1 MNFAGLDVVLLS
13 QLQHF
18 FEEMDRVAIVIHFF
32 EISILVFLLYY
43 LYKRFIKGTQ
53 SENLVRGSLALVIMW
68 VISEILIKINLN
80 IFGVFLKTLVSIV
93 SFALIVI
100 FQPELR
106 RFLGYIGQ
114 GNLFE
119 KLFGNGVDFI
129 NEKRV
134 DIAQE
139 LIETIKYLSKSKT
152 GGLIVLQKDISSL
165 TQSDVGVKINADI
178 SQELLLTI
186 FFPNTPLHDGAVV
199 IRDNK
204 IISAGVLLPLT
215 EDPKLSWRYGTRHR
229 AAIGVSEIY
238 PDCACIVVSEE
249 TGDVSVAIDGIL
261 KKYEDLGKLKADLI
275 RILGYK
281 QEEKQ
286 TGEKNF
292 IKFDNI
298 FGKNQWTK

>member
-1 MNFAGLDVVLLS
+1 MNFTSFDVFLIS
-13 QLQHF
+13 QFHHF
-18 FEEMDRVAIVIHFF
+18 FKDMNRVALAVNIF
-32 EISILVFLLYY
+32 EILVLVFVLYY
-43 LYKRFIKGTQ
+43 LYRRFIKGTH
-53 SENLVRGSLALVIMW
+53 SENLVRGSLLLVVMW
-68 VISEILIKINLN
+68 GISELLIRINLN
-80 IFGVFLKTLVSIV
+80 IFGVFLKTLVSVV
-93 SFALIVI
+93 SIGLIVI

-119 KLFGNGVDFI
+119 KLFMNNTEQIGAKQLDTA
-129 NEKRV
+129 K
-134 DIAQE
+134 E

-152 GGLIVLQKDISSL
+152 GGLIVLQKENTPL
-165 TQSDVGVKINADI
+165 TQSDVGVKLNADI

-186 FFPNTPLHDGAVV
+186 FFPKTPLHDGAVV

-229 AAIGVSEIY
+229 AAIGVSEVY

-261 KKYEDLGKLKADLI
+261 KKYDDLGKLKADI
-275 RILGYK
+275 TRILGYK
-281 QEEKQ
+281 QEETTQ
-286 TGEKNF
+286 NEKSF

-298 FGKNQWTK
+298 FGKNS

>member
-1 MNFAGLDVVLLS
+1 MNFANFDIYLLS

-18 FEEMDRVAIVIHFF
+18 FKEMNKVALGVNIF
-32 EISILVFLLYY
+32 EILVLAFVLYY
-43 LYKRFIKGTQ
+43 LYRRFIKGTQ
-53 SENLVRGSLALVIMW
+53 SENLVRGSFALIIIW
-68 VISEILIKINLN
+68 GISELLIRINLN
-80 IFGVFLKTLVSIV
+80 IFGVFLKTLVSII

-119 KLFGNGVDFI
+119 KLFMNSS
-129 NEKRV
+129 ET
-134 DIAQE
+134 IATKQTDTAKE

-152 GGLIVLQKDISSL
+152 GGLIVLQKDVTSL
-165 TQSDVGVKINADI
+165 AQSDVGVKLNADI

-186 FFPNTPLHDGAVV
+186 FFPKTPLHDGAVV

-215 EDPKLSWRYGTRHR
+215 EDPKLSWKYGTRHR
-229 AAIGVSEIY
+229 AAIGVSEVY
-238 PDCACIVVSEE
+238 SDCACIVVSEE
-249 TGDVSVAIDGIL
+249 SGDVSVAIGGEL
-261 KKYEDLGKLKADLI
+261 KKYDDLGKLKADI
-275 RILGYK
+275 TRILGQK
-281 QEEKQ
+281 QEETKMS
-286 TGEKNF
+286 EKSF

-298 FGKNQWTK
+298 FGKNL

>member
-1 MNFAGLDVVLLS
+1 MHFASIDVYIMS
-13 QLQHF
+13 QFQHF
-18 FEEMDRVAIVIHFF
+18 LGEMDRVGLLVNIF
-32 EISILVFLLYY
+32 EICILVFILYY
-43 LYKRFIKGTQ
+43 LYQRFIKGTH
-53 SENLVRGSLALVIMW
+53 SESLVRGSLLLVVMW
-68 VISEILIKINLN
+68 GVSELLIRIILN
-80 IFGVFLKTLVSIV
+80 ILGVFLKTLVSIV
-93 SFALIVI
+93 AFALIVI

-119 KLFGNGVDFI
+119 KLFMTNTPLGS
-129 NEKRV
+129 ERKT
-134 DIAQE
+134 DIARE

-152 GGLIVLQKDISSL
+152 GGLIVLQKELNSL
-165 TQSDVGVKINADI
+165 TESDIGVKLNADI

-186 FFPNTPLHDGAVV
+186 FFPKTPLHDGAVV
-199 IRDNK
+199 IRDEK

-215 EDPKLSWRYGTRHR
+215 ENPKLSWRYGTRHR
-229 AAIGVSEIY
+229 AAIGVSEVY

-261 KKYEDLGKLKADLI
+261 KKYEDLGKLKADLV

-286 TGEKNF
+286 NHEKSF

-298 FGKNQWTK
+298 FGKNQ

>member
-1 MNFAGLDVVLLS
+1 MVNIFEIVVL
-13 QLQHF
+13 
-18 FEEMDRVAIVIHFF
+18 
-32 EISILVFLLYY
+32 ILILYY
-43 LYKRFIKGTQ
+43 LHIRFIKGTQ
-53 SENLVRGSLALVIMW
+53 SENLVRGSLVLVVMW
-68 VISEILIKINLN
+68 AFSEFLIRINLN
-80 IFGVFLKTLVSIV
+80 IFGIFLKTLVSIV
-93 SFALIVI
+93 AFALIVI

-119 KLFGNGVDFI
+119 KLFLNNAI
-129 NEKRV
+129 ELNNSKKV
-134 DIAQE
+134 DIAKE

-152 GGLIVLQKDISSL
+152 GGLIVLQKDFNSL
-165 TQSDVGVKINADI
+165 TKSDVGVKLNADI

-186 FFPNTPLHDGAVV
+186 FFPKTPLHDGAVV
-199 IRDNK
+199 IKDDK

-229 AAIGVSEIY
+229 AAIGVSEVY
-238 PDCACIVVSEE
+238 SDCACIVVSEE

-261 KKYEDLGKLKADLI
+261 KRYDDLGKLKSDLI

-286 TGEKNF
+286 KNEKSF

-298 FGKNQWTK
+298 FGKNE

>member
-1 MNFAGLDVVLLS
+1 MNYTNFDVILLE
-13 QLQHF
+13 QLKHF
-18 FEEMDRVAIVIHFF
+18 FGEMDRVAIVINVF
-32 EISILVFLLYY
+32 EILSLAFILYY
-43 LYKRFIKGTQ
+43 LYRRFIKGTQ
-53 SENLVRGSLALVIMW
+53 SENLVRGSLVLVVMW
-68 VISEILIKINLN
+68 GISELLIRINLN
-80 IFGVFLKTLVSIV
+80 IFGVFLRTLVSIIA
-93 SFALIVI
+93 FALIVI

-119 KLFGNGVDFI
+119 KLFLNSDNGFT
-129 NEKRV
+129 NEKKV
-134 DIAQE
+134 DPAKE

-152 GGLIVLQKDISSL
+152 GGLIVLQKDINSL
-165 TQSDVGVKINADI
+165 SHSDVGVKLNADI

-186 FFPNTPLHDGAVV
+186 FFPKTPLHDGAV
-199 IRDNK
+199 IIKDDK

-229 AAIGVSEIY
+229 AAIGVSEMY
-238 PDCACIVVSEE
+238 SDCACIVVSEE

-261 KKYEDLGKLKADLI
+261 KKYDDLGKLKADLI

-281 QEEKQ
+281 HEEKD
-286 TGEKNF
+286 GNEKSF

-298 FGKNQWTK
+298 FGKNR

>member
-1 MNFAGLDVVLLS
+1 MNFTNFDVFLVS
-13 QLQHF
+13 QFEDF
-18 FEEMDRVAIVIHFF
+18 FKGMNKLALTVNIF
-32 EISILVFLLYY
+32 EILILAFILYY
-43 LYKRFIKGTQ
+43 LYRRFIQGTQ
-53 SENLVRGSLALVIMW
+53 SENLVRGSLALIVIW
-68 VISEILIKINLN
+68 GISELLIRINLN
-80 IFGVFLKTLVSIV
+80 IFGVFLKTLVSII

-119 KLFGNGVDFI
+119 KLFMNSSETIGPRQADTA
-129 NEKRV
+129 K
-134 DIAQE
+134 E

-152 GGLIVLQKDISSL
+152 GGLIVLQKDVTSL
-165 TQSDVGVKINADI
+165 VQSDVGVKINADI

-186 FFPNTPLHDGAVV
+186 FFPKTPLHDGAVV

-229 AAIGVSEIY
+229 AAIGVSEVY

-298 FGKNQWTK
+298 FGKN

>member
-1 MNFAGLDVVLLS
+1 MDFANFDLFLVSQIQHYFKEMNK
-13 QLQHF
+13 
-18 FEEMDRVAIVIHFF
+18 VALGVNIF
-32 EISILVFLLYY
+32 EILVLAFALYY
-43 LYKRFIKGTQ
+43 LYKRFIQGTQ
-53 SENLVRGSLALVIMW
+53 SENLVRGSLALIVIW
-68 VISEILIKINLN
+68 GISELLIRINLN
-80 IFGVFLKTLVSIV
+80 IFGVFLKTLVSII

-119 KLFGNGVDFI
+119 KLFMNS
-129 NEKRV
+129 NETIGAKKS
-134 DIAQE
+134 DTAKE

-152 GGLIVLQKDISSL
+152 GGLIVLQKDVTSL
-165 TQSDVGVKINADI
+165 AQSDVGVKLNADI

-186 FFPNTPLHDGAVV
+186 FFPKTPLHDGAVV
-199 IRDNK
+199 IRDNR

-215 EDPKLSWRYGTRHR
+215 EDPQLSWKYGTRHR
-229 AAIGVSEIY
+229 AAIGVTEVY

-249 TGDVSVAIDGIL
+249 TGDVSVAIGGSL
-261 KKYEDLGKLKADLI
+261 KKYEDLGKLKADLT

-281 QEEKQ
+281 QEETKQ
-286 TGEKNF
+286 NEKNF

-298 FGKNQWTK
+298 FGKNL

>member
-1 MNFAGLDVVLLS
+1 MNFTNFDMFLMSQLHHFFGEMAIIINIFEIVVL
-13 QLQHF
+13 
-18 FEEMDRVAIVIHFF
+18 
-32 EISILVFLLYY
+32 VFILYY
-43 LYKRFIKGTQ
+43 LYRRFIHGTQ
-53 SENLVRGSLALVIMW
+53 SENLVRGSLVLVVMW
-68 VISEILIKINLN
+68 GISELLIRINLN

-119 KLFGNGVDFI
+119 KLFMNGKEAFD
-129 NEKRV
+129 NEKKIDV
-134 DIAQE
+134 AKE

-152 GGLIVLQKDISSL
+152 GGLIVLQKEKSSL
-165 TQSDVGVKINADI
+165 AQSDVGVKLNADI

-186 FFPNTPLHDGAVV
+186 FFPKTPLHDGAVV
-199 IRDNK
+199 IRDDK

-229 AAIGVSEIY
+229 AAIGVSEVY

-281 QEEKQ
+281 QEEKSNH
-286 TGEKNF
+286 EKSF

-298 FGKNQWTK
+298 FGKNQ

>member
-1 MNFAGLDVVLLS
+1 MHFTNFDIFLAE
-13 QLQHF
+13 QFKNF
-18 FEEMDRVAIVIHFF
+18 FKGMDRIALCINII
-32 EISILVFLLYY
+32 EICFLAFILYY
-43 LYKRFIKGTQ
+43 LYRRFIKGTQ
-53 SENLVRGSLALVIMW
+53 SENLVRGSLLLIVMW
-68 VISEILIKINLN
+68 GISELLIRINLN
-80 IFGVFLKTLVSIV
+80 ILGVFLKTLVSIV

-106 RFLGYIGQ
+106 KFLGYIGQ

-119 KLFGNGVDFI
+119 KIFLNSEGNFT
-129 NEKRV
+129 NEKKIDV
-134 DIAQE
+134 AKE

-152 GGLIVLQKDISSL
+152 GGLIVLQKDVNPL
-165 TQSDVGVKINADI
+165 THSDVGVKLNADI

-186 FFPNTPLHDGAVV
+186 FFPKTPLHDGAVV
-199 IRDNK
+199 IRDDK

-229 AAIGVSEIY
+229 AAIGVSEVY
-238 PDCACIVVSEE
+238 SDCACIVVSEE

-261 KKYEDLGKLKADLI
+261 KKYEDLGKLKSDLI

-281 QEEKQ
+281 QEEKSSF
-286 TGEKNF
+286 EKNF

-298 FGKNQWTK
+298 FGKTK

>member
-1 MNFAGLDVVLLS
+1 MNFTNIDLILIE
-13 QLQHF
+13 QIKHF
-18 FEEMDRVAIVIHFF
+18 FGEMDRVAIVINIF
-32 EISILVFLLYY
+32 EVLSLAFILYY
-43 LYKRFIKGTQ
+43 LYRRFIKGTQ
-53 SENLVRGSLALVIMW
+53 SENLVRGSFVLVIMW
-68 VISEILIKINLN
+68 GISELLIRINLN
-80 IFGVFLKTLVSIV
+80 IFGVFLRTLVSIIA
-93 SFALIVI
+93 FALIVI

-119 KLFGNGVDFI
+119 KLFLNPDSGFS
-129 NEKRV
+129 NEKKV
-134 DIAQE
+134 DTAKE

-152 GGLIVLQKDISSL
+152 GGLIVIQKDINALSN
-165 TQSDVGVKINADI
+165 SDVGVKLNADI

-186 FFPNTPLHDGAVV
+186 FFPKTPLHDGAV
-199 IRDNK
+199 IIKDDK

-229 AAIGVSEIY
+229 AAIGVSEVY
-238 PDCACIVVSEE
+238 SDCACIVVSEE

-261 KKYEDLGKLKADLI
+261 KKYEDLGKLKSDLI

-281 QEEKQ
+281 QEDTDAHEKS
-286 TGEKNF
+286 F

-298 FGKNQWTK
+298 FGKNR

>member
-298 FGKNQWTK
+298 FGKN

>member
-1 MNFAGLDVVLLS
+1 MNFTNFDVILIE
-13 QLQHF
+13 QLKHF
-18 FEEMDRVAIVIHFF
+18 FGGMDRVAIVINIF
-32 EISILVFLLYY
+32 EILSLAFILYY
-43 LYKRFIKGTQ
+43 LYRRFIKGTQ
-53 SENLVRGSLALVIMW
+53 SENLVRGSLVLVVMW
-68 VISEILIKINLN
+68 GISEFLIRINLN
-80 IFGVFLKTLVSIV
+80 IFGVFLRTLVSIIA
-93 SFALIVI
+93 FALIVI

-119 KLFGNGVDFI
+119 KLFLNSDGGFT
-129 NEKRV
+129 NEKKIDV
-134 DIAQE
+134 AKE

-152 GGLIVLQKDISSL
+152 GGLIVLQKDINPV
-165 TQSDVGVKINADI
+165 THSDVGVKLNADI

-186 FFPNTPLHDGAVV
+186 FFPKTPLHDGAV
-199 IRDNK
+199 IIKDDK

-229 AAIGVSEIY
+229 AAIGVSEVY
-238 PDCACIVVSEE
+238 SDCACIVVSEE

-261 KKYEDLGKLKADLI
+261 KKYEDLGKLKSDLI

-281 QEEKQ
+281 QEEKD
-286 TGEKNF
+286 GSEKSF

-298 FGKNQWTK
+298 FGKNR

>member
-1 MNFAGLDVVLLS
+1 MNFTN
-13 QLQHF
+13 
-18 FEEMDRVAIVIHFF
+18 F
-32 EISILVFLLYY
+32 EIFLTSQFELFFKEMNKVALTVNIFEILILGFVLYY
-43 LYKRFIKGTQ
+43 LYRRFIRGTH
-53 SENLVRGSLALVIMW
+53 SENLVRGSLLLVVMW
-68 VISEILIKINLN
+68 GLSELLIRINLN
-80 IFGVFLKTLVSIV
+80 IFGVFLKTLVSVV
-93 SFALIVI
+93 SFGLIVI

-119 KLFGNGVDFI
+119 KLFLNGSEQIGAKQLDTA
-129 NEKRV
+129 K
-134 DIAQE
+134 E

-152 GGLIVLQKDISSL
+152 GGLIVLQKDVTSL
-165 TQSDVGVKINADI
+165 VQSDVGVKINANV

-204 IISAGVLLPLT
+204 IVSAGVLLPLT

-229 AAIGVSEIY
+229 AAIGVSEVY

-249 TGDVSVAIDGIL
+249 TGDVSIAIDGIL
-261 KKYEDLGKLKADLI
+261 KKYDDLGKLKADLT

-281 QEEKQ
+281 QEETQ
-286 TGEKNF
+286 QHEKSF

-298 FGKNQWTK
+298 FGKNL

>member
-1 MNFAGLDVVLLS
+1 MNFANFDLFLIS
-13 QLQHF
+13 QIQHF
-18 FEEMDRVAIVIHFF
+18 FKEMNKVALGVNIF
-32 EISILVFLLYY
+32 EILVLAFILYY
-43 LYKRFIKGTQ
+43 AYQRFIKGTH
-53 SENLVRGSLALVIMW
+53 SENLVRGSLALIVIW
-68 VISEILIKINLN
+68 GISELLIRINLN
-80 IFGVFLKTLVSIV
+80 IFGMFLKALVSII

-106 RFLGYIGQ
+106 RLLGYIGQ

-119 KLFGNGVDFI
+119 KLFI
-129 NEKRV
+129 NTNETIGTKQT
-134 DIAQE
+134 DTAKE

-152 GGLIVLQKDISSL
+152 GGLIVLQKDVTSL
-165 TQSDVGVKINADI
+165 AQSDVGVKLNADI

-186 FFPNTPLHDGAVV
+186 FFPKTPLHDGAVV

-229 AAIGVSEIY
+229 AAIGVSEVY

-261 KKYEDLGKLKADLI
+261 KKYDDLGKLKADI
-275 RILGYK
+275 TRILGYK
-281 QEEKQ
+281 QEEPKNS
-286 TGEKNF
+286 EKSF

-298 FGKNQWTK
+298 FGKNQ

>member
-1 MNFAGLDVVLLS
+1 MDFTNFDVILLE
-13 QLQHF
+13 QLKHF
-18 FEEMDRVAIVIHFF
+18 FSGMDRIAILINIF
-32 EISILVFLLYY
+32 EILSLAFILYY
-43 LYKRFIKGTQ
+43 LYRRFIKGTQ
-53 SENLVRGSLALVIMW
+53 SENLVRGSLTLVVMW
-68 VISEILIKINLN
+68 GISELLIRINLN
-80 IFGVFLKTLVSIV
+80 IFGVFLRTLVSIIA
-93 SFALIVI
+93 FALIVI

-119 KLFGNGVDFI
+119 KIFLNADGSLT
-129 NEKRV
+129 NEKKI
-134 DIAQE
+134 DIAKE

-152 GGLIVLQKDISSL
+152 GGLIVLQKDINSL
-165 TQSDVGVKINADI
+165 SHSDVGVKLNADI

-186 FFPNTPLHDGAVV
+186 FFPKTPLHDGAV
-199 IRDNK
+199 IIKDDK

-229 AAIGVSEIY
+229 AAIGVSEAY
-238 PDCACIVVSEE
+238 SDCACIVVSEE

-261 KKYEDLGKLKADLI
+261 KKYEDLGKLKSDLI

-281 QEEKQ
+281 NEEKDSS
-286 TGEKNF
+286 EKSF

-298 FGKNQWTK
+298 FGKNR

>member
-1 MNFAGLDVVLLS
+1 MDLTKFDIMIWA
-13 QLQHF
+13 QLQQF
-18 FEEMDRVAIVIHFF
+18 FKGMDRVAIFINVI
-32 EISILVFLLYY
+32 EIFILIFVLYY
-43 LYKRFIKGTQ
+43 LYQRFIKGTQ
-53 SENLVRGSLALVIMW
+53 SENLVRGSLLLVVMW
-68 VISEILIKINLN
+68 AISELLIKVNLN
-80 IFGVFLKTLVSIV
+80 ILGVFLKTLVSIV

-119 KLFGNGVDFI
+119 KLFMNNSHLT
-129 NEKRV
+129 NEKKIDV
-134 DIAQE
+134 AKE

-152 GGLIVLQKDISSL
+152 GGLIVLQKEFNSL
-165 TQSDVGVKINADI
+165 TQTDIGVKLNADI

-186 FFPNTPLHDGAVV
+186 FFPKTPLHDGAVI
-199 IRDNK
+199 IRDDK
-204 IISAGVLLPLT
+204 IVSAGVLLPLT

-229 AAIGVSEIY
+229 AAIGVSEVY

-281 QEEKQ
+281 QEENKHN
-286 TGEKNF
+286 EKNF

-298 FGKNQWTK
+298 FGKNS

>member
-1 MNFAGLDVVLLS
+1 MDFTTNFNIALDGILH
-13 QLQHF
+13 QINMF
-18 FEEMDRVAIVIHFF
+18 FKGMDRVALGVNIF
-32 EISILVFLLYY
+32 EILVLAFIVYY
-43 LYKRFIKGTQ
+43 LYQRFIKGTQ
-53 SENLVRGSLALVIMW
+53 SENLVRGSLVLVVMW
-68 VISEILIKINLN
+68 GISELLIRINLN

-114 GNLFE
+114 GNLIE
-119 KLFGNGVDFI
+119 KLFVTGSEALSTKQVDTI
-129 NEKRV
+129 K
-134 DIAQE
+134 E

-152 GGLIVLQKDISSL
+152 GGLIVFQKDVTSL
-165 TQSDVGVKINADI
+165 AQSDVGVKINADI

-215 EDPKLSWRYGTRHR
+215 DDPKLSWRYGTRHR
-229 AAIGVSEIY
+229 AAIGVSEVY
-238 PDCACIVVSEE
+238 PDCACLVVSEE
-249 TGDVSVAIDGIL
+249 TGDVSIAIDGIL
-261 KKYEDLGKLKADLI
+261 KRYDDLGKLKQDLT
-275 RILGYK
+275 RILGFK
-281 QEEKQ
+281 QEEKSY
-286 TGEKNF
+286 EKSF

-298 FGKNQWTK
+298 FGKNA